1 MSLNEAVSEGLM
13 VTGVG
18 LLIVF
23 SVLIILMLSLMAM
36 KAVFYKAPENAAKKE
51 VEKPQ
56 AKPVV
61 QAEQKN
67 ENVQNDDTELVAVI
81 TAAIAATLNT
91 SASNFNI
98 KSFRRIG
105 SNAPAWNKS
114 GVAEMINSRL

>member
-1 MSLNEAVSEGLM
+1 MSLNEAVSQGLM

-23 SVLIILMLSLMAM
+23 AVLIILMLALMAM
-36 KAVFYKAPENAAKKE
+36 KTLFYKAPESAVKKE
-51 VEKPQ
+51 EVRSQ
-56 AKPVV
+56 ADSVV
-61 QAEQKN
+61 QSNQQI
-67 ENVQNDDTELVAVI
+67 ENAQIDDTELVAVI

-105 SNAPAWNKS
+105 SNAPAWNRS